1 MRISDLRMRG
11 PKITSGVNVLDVRPA
26 ISFTIIFCV
35 AAISS
40 GCHLERPEQKGDRE
54 AKEGRFESA
63 IYWYEAAL
71 GEDDRSAV
79 HWKMAEIFANKLRD
93 PTGAIYHYRRILA
106 LRATGSRAE
115 AARAALHRLEAGSP
129 VTEGGSN
136 HTRASGT
143 TKLSPPEQAAA
154 EAEKAAKGK
163 VRTYVVQSGDTLVS
177 ISRKFYQST
186 GRWKDILD
194 ANQNQLSNPD
204 ELKAGQTIILP

>member
-1 MRISDLRMRG
+1 
-11 PKITSGVNVLDVRPA
+11 LDVRPT
-26 ISFTIIFCV
+26 IFFTIIFCL

-71 GEDDRSAV
+71 GEGDRPAV

-93 PTGAIYHYRRILA
+93 PASAVYHYRRILA
-106 LRATGSRAE
+106 LRATGSRAD
-115 AARAALHRLEAGSP
+115 AARTALHRLEGGSP
-129 VTEGGSN
+129 AAEGGSN
-136 HTRASGT
+136 HAKAGGMTR
-143 TKLSPPEQAAA
+143 LPPPEQAAA
-154 EAEKAAKGK
+154 EAEKAAKAK

-177 ISRKFYQST
+177 ISRKFYQTT

>member
-1 MRISDLRMRG
+1 
-11 PKITSGVNVLDVRPA
+11 LDVRR
-26 ISFTIIFCV
+26 STFFTIIFCLS
-35 AAISS
+35 AFCS
-40 GCHLERPEQKGDRE
+40 GCRLENAEQKGDRE

-71 GEDDRSAV
+71 GESDRSAV

-93 PTGAIYHYRRILA
+93 PAGAVYHYRRILA
-106 LRATGSRAE
+106 LHATGQRAD
-115 AARAALHRLEAGSP
+115 ATRAALHRLETGSP
-129 VTEGGSN
+129 NPEGIHAKVGG
-136 HTRASGT
+136 AA
-143 TKLSPPEQAAA
+143 KLLSPEQAAA

-177 ISRKFYQST
+177 ISRKFYQTSA
-186 GRWKDILD
+186 RWQDILD

>member
-1 MRISDLRMRG
+1 M
-11 PKITSGVNVLDVRPA
+11 DVRPT
-26 ISFTIIFCV
+26 IFYTIIFCLAV
-35 AAISS
+35 ISS

-63 IYWYEAAL
+63 IFWYEAAL
-71 GEDDRSAV
+71 GEGDRSTI

-93 PTGAIYHYRRILA
+93 PASAVYHYRRILA

-115 AARAALHRLEAGSP
+115 ATREALHRLEGGSP
-129 VTEGGSN
+129 AAEGGSN
-136 HTRASGT
+136 HAKAA
-143 TKLSPPEQAAA
+143 KLPPPEQAAA

-163 VRTYVVQSGDTLVS
+163 VHTYVVQSGDTLVS
-177 ISRKFYQST
+177 ISRKFYQTT